1 MKTSDTLV
9 SKRAGHKLGNRAPLR
24 AAIVALLVGLAQ
36 GPLLPRSAHGEPAP
50 PAATRAPTPH
60 QTAADA
66 LARRIRELGGTLS
79 LEVLDV
85 DTGSVLGAVNAT
97 TPQNPAS
104 NAKLATAAV
113 ALRRLGSN
121 RRFLT
126 ALYGTV
132 RSDVV
137 PEFVLRGQGDPTF
150 TTVDL
155 AGLARELKERGVR
168 RVGRI
173 LVDQSYFDDQ
183 YVPPAFEQQPDE
195 WAAFRAPTAAVS
207 LDRNTVAFDVTP
219 RGIGEIAKIRAFPAG
234 FIELRGE
241 VRGSPKGRAETL
253 AVALGPRADGLV
265 ATFSGTLPVGP
276 EPRHLVKRVD
286 DPRLLAGFALRELLR
301 ELGVEAPEQVEL
313 GGRSAKSLLASHA
326 SAPLAELL
334 PALGKQ
340 SDNFVAEMLFKQL
353 GAGERGA
360 PADTATAARVVA
372 EELSLLGVPS
382 DGLVVRNGSGLFDA
396 NRCSAHALTTLL
408 RTMYRG
414 PTSAE
419 FVHHLAV
426 GGVDGTLRGRFAP
439 WAKRRAVRAKTGTL
453 RSVVALSGYVM
464 GPEGASPLAFSA
476 LVNGVPDKVGPAR
489 EAIDAFVT
497 EVAKAQWSSPQ

>member
-1 MKTSDTLV
+1 MKTSVTLV
-9 SKRAGHKLGNRAPLR
+9 SKRAGHKPAGSRAR
-24 AAIVALLVGLAQ
+24 GSAAIVALLVGLAQ
-36 GPLLPRSAHGEPAP
+36 GPLLPRIAQGEPAP
-50 PAATRAPTPH
+50 SSEVRAQTP
-60 QTAADA
+60 QQAAADA
-66 LARRIRELGGTLS
+66 LERRIRELGGTLS
-79 LEVLDV
+79 LEVV
-85 DTGSVLGAVNAT
+85 DIDAGAVLAAAHAT

-132 RSDVV
+132 RGEVI
-137 PEFVLRGQGDPTF
+137 PELVLRGQGDPTF
-150 TTVDL
+150 TTADL
-155 AGLARELKERGVR
+155 AGLARELRARGVR
-168 RVGRI
+168 RVGRL

-207 LDRNTVAFDVTP
+207 LDRNVVTFVVTP
-219 RGIGEIAKIRAFPAG
+219 RGLGEIAQVRAFPAG

-241 VRGSPKGRAETL
+241 VRGAPKGRAETL
-253 AVALGPRADGLV
+253 AITLAPRAGGLV
-265 ATFSGTLPVGP
+265 ATLSGTIPVGP
-276 EPRHLVKRVD
+276 EPRRVARRVD

-301 ELGVEAPEQVEL
+301 ELGVEAPDPEL
-313 GGRSAKSLLASHA
+313 GGRSAKALLASHT

-353 GAGERGA
+353 AAGEQRV
-360 PADTATAARVVA
+360 PADASTAARVVT
-372 EELSLLGVPS
+372 EELRLLGIPQE
-382 DGLVVRNGSGLFDA
+382 GLVVHNGSGLFDA
-396 NRCSAHALTTLL
+396 NRCSARALTTLL
-408 RTMYRG
+408 RAMYRG

-426 GGVDGTLRGRFAP
+426 GGVDGTLRGRFGP

-453 RSVVALSGYVM
+453 RAAVALSGYVM
-464 GPEGASPLAFSA
+464 GPEGASPLAFSV

-489 EAIDAFVT
+489 EAIDAFVS
-497 EVAKAQWSSPQ
+497 EIAKAHWSGQK